1 MLLLIENIF
10 LILIMTNHIIFIG
23 DIVGTLARPID
34 LSQSDDEEIRESLY
48 RRLSQRNTT
57 NASPRE
63 QVTGRARNNAFEEI
77 RESRDRGVSQR
88 NTTNA
93 SPREQVT
100 GRARN
105 NALDRM
111 DRISELPNRSRF
123 ERVVDRF
130 YWLDEQ
136 KLRKNCSTREQI
148 CAICQDNFNQDN
160 HVKILPCRHMFH
172 FKCLRR
178 SVCIYRQNTCPNCRS
193 EIPSRDIER

>member
-48 RRLSQRNTT
+48 RRL
-57 NASPRE
+57 
-63 QVTGRARNNAFEEI
+63 
-77 RESRDRGVSQR
+77 SQR

-172 FKCLRR
+172 FKCLHR

>member
-48 RRLSQRNTT
+48 RRL
-57 NASPRE
+57 
-63 QVTGRARNNAFEEI
+63 
-77 RESRDRGVSQR
+77 SQR

-178 SVCIYRQNTCPNCRS
+178 SVCMYRQNTCPNCRS
-193 EIPSRDIER
+193 EIPSRDRER

>member
-34 LSQSDDEEIRESLY
+34 LSQSDDEEIRESVY
-48 RRLSQRNTT
+48 RR
-57 NASPRE
+57 
-63 QVTGRARNNAFEEI
+63 I
-77 RESRDRGVSQR
+77 SQR

-136 KLRKNCSTREQI
+136 KLRKKCSTREQI

-172 FKCLRR
+172 FNCLRR

>member
-34 LSQSDDEEIRESLY
+34 LSHIPESDD
-48 RRLSQRNTT
+48 
-57 NASPRE
+57 
-63 QVTGRARNNAFEEI
+63 EEI

-172 FKCLRR
+172 FNCLRR

-193 EIPSRDIER
+193 EIPSRDRER

>member
-34 LSQSDDEEIRESLY
+34 LSQSDDEEIRQSVY
-48 RRLSQRNTT
+48 RR
-57 NASPRE
+57 
-63 QVTGRARNNAFEEI
+63 I
-77 RESRDRGVSQR
+77 SQR

-172 FKCLRR
+172 FNCLRR

>member
-1 MLLLIENIF
+1 MLLLIEKIF

-23 DIVGTLARPID
+23 DIVGRLARPID

-48 RRLSQRNTT
+48 RR
-57 NASPRE
+57 
-63 QVTGRARNNAFEEI
+63 I
-77 RESRDRGVSQR
+77 SQR

>member
-34 LSQSDDEEIRESLY
+34 LSHIPESDD
-48 RRLSQRNTT
+48 
-57 NASPRE
+57 
-63 QVTGRARNNAFEEI
+63 EEI

-105 NALDRM
+105 KTLWIGWIEYRN
-111 DRISELPNRSRF
+111 
-123 ERVVDRF
+123 
-130 YWLDEQ
+130 Y
-136 KLRKNCSTREQI
+136 QI
-148 CAICQDNFNQDN
+148 DQDL
-160 HVKILPCRHMFH
+160 K
-172 FKCLRR
+172 
-178 SVCIYRQNTCPNCRS
+178 S
-193 EIPSRDIER
+193 DIE

>member
-34 LSQSDDEEIRESLY
+34 LSQSDDEEIRQSVY
-48 RRLSQRNTT
+48 RRL
-57 NASPRE
+57 
-63 QVTGRARNNAFEEI
+63 
-77 RESRDRGVSQR
+77 SQR

-178 SVCIYRQNTCPNCRS
+178 SVCNYRQNTCPNCRS

>member
-34 LSQSDDEEIRESLY
+34 LSQSDDEEIRQSLY
-48 RRLSQRNTT
+48 RRL
-57 NASPRE
+57 
-63 QVTGRARNNAFEEI
+63 
-77 RESRDRGVSQR
+77 SQR

-178 SVCIYRQNTCPNCRS
+178 SVCNYRQNTCPNCRS

>member
-34 LSQSDDEEIRESLY
+34 LSQSDDEGIRESLY
-48 RRLSQRNTT
+48 RRL
-57 NASPRE
+57 
-63 QVTGRARNNAFEEI
+63 
-77 RESRDRGVSQR
+77 SQR

-123 ERVVDRF
+123 ERVEDRF
-130 YWLDEQ
+130 YWLDTL

-178 SVCIYRQNTCPNCRS
+178 SVCMYRQNTCPNCRS

>member
-10 LILIMTNHIIFIG
+10 LLLIMTNHIIFIG

-34 LSQSDDEEIRESLY
+34 LSQSDDEEIRESVY
-48 RRLSQRNTT
+48 RR
-57 NASPRE
+57 
-63 QVTGRARNNAFEEI
+63 I
-77 RESRDRGVSQR
+77 SQR

-136 KLRKNCSTREQI
+136 KLKKNCSTREQI

-172 FKCLRR
+172 FNCLRR

>member
-63 QVTGRARNNAFEEI
+63 QVTGRARNNA
-77 RESRDRGVSQR
+77 
-88 NTTNA
+88 
-93 SPREQVT
+93 
-100 GRARN
+100 
-105 NALDRM
+105 LDRM

-123 ERVVDRF
+123 ERVEDRF

-178 SVCIYRQNTCPNCRS
+178 SVCNYRQNTCPNCRS

>member
-10 LILIMTNHIIFIG
+10 LILIMTNRIIFIG

-34 LSQSDDEEIRESLY
+34 LSQSDDEEIRES
-48 RRLSQRNTT
+48 RNRGVSQRNTT

-63 QVTGRARNNAFEEI
+63 
-77 RESRDRGVSQR
+77 VSQR

-178 SVCIYRQNTCPNCRS
+178 SVCMYRQNTCPNCRS
-193 EIPSRDIER
+193 EIPSIDIER

>member
-63 QVTGRARNNAFEEI
+63 QVTGRARNNA
-77 RESRDRGVSQR
+77 
-88 NTTNA
+88 
-93 SPREQVT
+93 
-100 GRARN
+100 
-105 NALDRM
+105 LDRM

-148 CAICQDNFNQDN
+148 CAICQDNFNHDN

>member
-48 RRLSQRNTT
+48 RRL
-57 NASPRE
+57 
-63 QVTGRARNNAFEEI
+63 
-77 RESRDRGVSQR
+77 SQR

-178 SVCIYRQNTCPNCRS
+178 SVCMYRQNTCPNCRS

>member
-57 NASPRE
+57 NP
-63 QVTGRARNNAFEEI
+63 
-77 RESRDRGVSQR
+77 
-88 NTTNA
+88 

-178 SVCIYRQNTCPNCRS
+178 SVCNYRQNTCPNCRS

>member
-1 MLLLIENIF
+1 MLLLIDNIV

-23 DIVGTLARPID
+23 DIVGTLARAID
-34 LSQSDDEEIRESLY
+34 LSHIPESDD
-48 RRLSQRNTT
+48 
-57 NASPRE
+57 
-63 QVTGRARNNAFEEI
+63 EEI

-93 SPREQVT
+93 SQREQVT

-123 ERVVDRF
+123 EMRYRVVDRF

>member
-1 MLLLIENIF
+1 MLLLIEKNF

-48 RRLSQRNTT
+48 RR
-57 NASPRE
+57 
-63 QVTGRARNNAFEEI
+63 I
-77 RESRDRGVSQR
+77 SQR

-123 ERVVDRF
+123 ERVLDRF

>member
-34 LSQSDDEEIRESLY
+34 LSQSDDEEIRESL
-48 RRLSQRNTT
+48 
-57 NASPRE
+57 
-63 QVTGRARNNAFEEI
+63 
-77 RESRDRGVSQR
+77 DRGVSQR

>member
-34 LSQSDDEEIRESLY
+34 LSHIHESDD
-48 RRLSQRNTT
+48 
-57 NASPRE
+57 
-63 QVTGRARNNAFEEI
+63 EEI

-111 DRISELPNRSRF
+111 DRISELPIRSRF
-123 ERVVDRF
+123 EKRYIVVDRF
-130 YWLDEQ
+130 YWLDTQ
-136 KLRKNCSTREQI
+136 RLRKNCSTREQN

-172 FKCLRR
+172 FKCLRTH
-178 SVCIYRQNTCPNCRS
+178 VCNFRQKTCPVCRS

>member
-10 LILIMTNHIIFIG
+10 LILIMTNRIIFIG

-34 LSQSDDEEIRESLY
+34 LSQSDDEEIRESVY
-48 RRLSQRNTT
+48 RR
-57 NASPRE
+57 
-63 QVTGRARNNAFEEI
+63 I
-77 RESRDRGVSQR
+77 SQR

>member
-1 MLLLIENIF
+1 MLLLIDNIV

-34 LSQSDDEEIRESLY
+34 LSHIPESDDEEIRES
-48 RRLSQRNTT
+48 
-57 NASPRE
+57 
-63 QVTGRARNNAFEEI
+63 
-77 RESRDRGVSQR
+77 RDRRVSQR

-100 GRARN
+100 GRARD

-123 ERVVDRF
+123 EKRYRVEDRF

-136 KLRKNCSTREQI
+136 KLRKNCSTREQL

>member
-34 LSQSDDEEIRESLY
+34 LSHIPESDDEEI
-48 RRLSQRNTT
+48 Q
-57 NASPRE
+57 
-63 QVTGRARNNAFEEI
+63 
-77 RESRDRGVSQR
+77 ESRDRGVSQR

-123 ERVVDRF
+123 EKRYRVVDRF
-130 YWLDEQ
+130 YWLDTQ

-172 FKCLRR
+172 FKCLRTH
-178 SVCIYRQNTCPNCRS
+178 VCNFKQKTCPVCRS

>member
-63 QVTGRARNNAFEEI
+63 QVTGRARNNA
-77 RESRDRGVSQR
+77 
-88 NTTNA
+88 
-93 SPREQVT
+93 
-100 GRARN
+100 
-105 NALDRM
+105 LDRM

-123 ERVVDRF
+123 ERIVDRF

>member
-48 RRLSQRNTT
+48 RRL
-57 NASPRE
+57 
-63 QVTGRARNNAFEEI
+63 
-77 RESRDRGVSQR
+77 SQR

>member
-34 LSQSDDEEIRESLY
+34 LSQSDDEEIRQSLY
-48 RRLSQRNTT
+48 RRL
-57 NASPRE
+57 
-63 QVTGRARNNAFEEI
+63 
-77 RESRDRGVSQR
+77 SQR

>member
-34 LSQSDDEEIRESLY
+34 LSQSDD
-48 RRLSQRNTT
+48 
-57 NASPRE
+57 
-63 QVTGRARNNAFEEI
+63 EEI

-172 FKCLRR
+172 FKCLRTN
-178 SVCIYRQNTCPNCRS
+178 VCNFRQKTCPVCRS

>member
-57 NASPRE
+57 NAS
-63 QVTGRARNNAFEEI
+63 Q
-77 RESRDRGVSQR
+77 
-88 NTTNA
+88 
-93 SPREQVT
+93 REQVT

-172 FKCLRR
+172 FNCLRR

>member
-34 LSQSDDEEIRESLY
+34 LSQSDD
-48 RRLSQRNTT
+48 
-57 NASPRE
+57 
-63 QVTGRARNNAFEEI
+63 EEI

-172 FKCLRR
+172 FKCLRTN
-178 SVCIYRQNTCPNCRS
+178 VCNFRQKTCPVCKS

>member
-34 LSQSDDEEIRESLY
+34 LSQSDDEEIRQSVY
-48 RRLSQRNTT
+48 RR
-57 NASPRE
+57 
-63 QVTGRARNNAFEEI
+63 I
-77 RESRDRGVSQR
+77 SQR

-178 SVCIYRQNTCPNCRS
+178 SVCNYRQNTCPNCRS

>member
-48 RRLSQRNTT
+48 RRL
-57 NASPRE
+57 
-63 QVTGRARNNAFEEI
+63 
-77 RESRDRGVSQR
+77 SQR

-172 FKCLRR
+172 FKCLRTN
-178 SVCIYRQNTCPNCRS
+178 VCNFRQKTCPVCRS

>member
-63 QVTGRARNNAFEEI
+63 QVTGRARNNA
-77 RESRDRGVSQR
+77 
-88 NTTNA
+88 
-93 SPREQVT
+93 
-100 GRARN
+100 
-105 NALDRM
+105 LDRM

-136 KLRKNCSTREQI
+136 KLRKNCSTREQL
-148 CAICQDNFNQDN
+148 CAICQDNFNEDN

-172 FKCLRR
+172 FKCLRTN
-178 SVCIYRQNTCPNCRS
+178 VCNFRQNTCPNCRS

>member
-63 QVTGRARNNAFEEI
+63 QVTGRARNNA
-77 RESRDRGVSQR
+77 
-88 NTTNA
+88 
-93 SPREQVT
+93 
-100 GRARN
+100 
-105 NALDRM
+105 LDRM

-130 YWLDEQ
+130 YWLDTL
-136 KLRKNCSTREQI
+136 KLRKNCSTREQL
-148 CAICQDNFNQDN
+148 CAICQDNFNEDN

-172 FKCLRR
+172 FNCLRR

>member
-1 MLLLIENIF
+1 MGSRASSGVTMAATMAN
-10 LILIMTNHIIFIG
+10 
-23 DIVGTLARPID
+23 
-34 LSQSDDEEIRESLY
+34 SLPT
-48 RRLSQRNTT
+48 RRLSSPPGPTLLSGKNCSPEKTARRAHSETTTQAKKLQKRVSQRITT

-63 QVTGRARNNAFEEI
+63 QVTGRAH
-77 RESRDRGVSQR
+77 
-88 NTTNA
+88 
-93 SPREQVT
+93 
-100 GRARN
+100 N

>member
-48 RRLSQRNTT
+48 RRL
-57 NASPRE
+57 
-63 QVTGRARNNAFEEI
+63 
-77 RESRDRGVSQR
+77 SQR

-172 FKCLRR
+172 FNCLRR

-193 EIPSRDIER
+193 EIPSRDRER

>member
-34 LSQSDDEEIRESLY
+34 LSQSDDEEIRQSVY
-48 RRLSQRNTT
+48 RR
-57 NASPRE
+57 
-63 QVTGRARNNAFEEI
+63 I
-77 RESRDRGVSQR
+77 SQR

>member
-34 LSQSDDEEIRESLY
+34 LSQSDDEEIRESVY
-48 RRLSQRNTT
+48 RRISQRNTT

-63 QVTGRARNNAFEEI
+63 QVTGRARNN
-77 RESRDRGVSQR
+77 G
-88 NTTNA
+88 
-93 SPREQVT
+93 
-100 GRARN
+100 
-105 NALDRM
+105 LDRM

-178 SVCIYRQNTCPNCRS
+178 SVCNYRQNTCPNCRS

>member
-34 LSQSDDEEIRESLY
+34 LSQSDDEEIRES
-48 RRLSQRNTT
+48 
-57 NASPRE
+57 
-63 QVTGRARNNAFEEI
+63 
-77 RESRDRGVSQR
+77 RDRGVSQR
-88 NTTNA
+88 NNTNA

-172 FKCLRR
+172 FKCLRTN
-178 SVCIYRQNTCPNCRS
+178 VCNFRQKTCPVCKS

>member
-23 DIVGTLARPID
+23 DIVGTLPRPID
-34 LSQSDDEEIRESLY
+34 LSQSDD
-48 RRLSQRNTT
+48 
-57 NASPRE
+57 
-63 QVTGRARNNAFEEI
+63 EEI

-100 GRARN
+100 GRAHN

>member
-1 MLLLIENIF
+1 MLLLIEKIF

-23 DIVGTLARPID
+23 DIVGRLARPID

-48 RRLSQRNTT
+48 RR
-57 NASPRE
+57 
-63 QVTGRARNNAFEEI
+63 I
-77 RESRDRGVSQR
+77 SQR

-172 FKCLRR
+172 FNCLRR